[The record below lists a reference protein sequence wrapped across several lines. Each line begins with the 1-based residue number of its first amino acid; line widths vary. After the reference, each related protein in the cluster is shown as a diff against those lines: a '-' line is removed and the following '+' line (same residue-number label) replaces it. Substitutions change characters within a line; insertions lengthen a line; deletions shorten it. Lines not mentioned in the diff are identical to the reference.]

1 MTEKKRGRP
10 LKAET
15 VESRLAAE
23 NLRHRPSYLPPPN
36 TEKLQGLNELIA
48 SMDDAEHEIL
58 AAFKYSITTSANH
71 AYAMAS
77 IGDET
82 MTEEI
87 TAAVLKEDAEIRKG
101 LKNNPQA
108 GGKSVKNTAVQRAE
122 KICTLNKILLERLRP
137 LGPLTLSDVARKIIR
152 EWDLIQL
159 GSLLPGEPPT
169 LLARGI
175 SGEKPTTKTI
185 GNYIKSASPFP
196 VHRVGKTSLKK
207 K

>member
-15 VESRLAAE
+15 VESRVVAE
-23 NLRHRPSYLPPPN
+23 KLRNRPSYLPPPS
-36 TEKLQGLNELIA
+36 TEKLQDLNNLIA
-48 SMDDAEHEIL
+48 SLDVAEQEIL
-58 AAFKYSITTSANH
+58 LAYKYSVTTSGSH
-71 AYAMAS
+71 AYTMAS
-77 IGDET
+77 IGDES

-87 TAAVLKEDAEIRKG
+87 TTAVLKKDAEIREG

-108 GGKSVKNTAVQRAE
+108 GGKSVKKTAAQRAE
-122 KICTLNKILLERLRP
+122 KICQLNKILLERLRP
-137 LGPLTLSDVARKIIR
+137 LGPLTISDVARKIIR

-175 SGEKPTTKTI
+175 SGEKPTIKTI
-185 GNYIKSASPFP
+185 GNYIKSASPFS
-196 VHRVGKTSLKK
+196 VHRVGKTSLRKK
-207 K
+207 